1 MVAKRSRRL
10 ASRRIYTL
18 GSRNC
23 PQAAAA
29 SAMPRSPRENCF
41 LQPAKTIPAPSK
53 HNASP
58 SNCRSCTAH
67 LRSAVQKA
75 DGPMQLHARPGVAR
89 KAIAFRPII
98 ISARERVYYLTRPF
112 TNPGCRGD
120 RQVSKMACLRRPR
133 PFSSSFPFA
142 MLAPAVHVFWR
153 PDVDRRAGLRRTVG
167 VSNRDGRRR
176 ALARA
181 QLRASKLAPGS
192 PGLARLRSDRSCASF
207 YDRGR
212 GGVSSGLVIYCTPP
226 DGPSRHVH
234 ARSSCCESSFH
245 NACSGPARIC
255 EAWRWMWGCT

>member
-1 MVAKRSRRL
+1 MQARSDRLKFRQSLSMRGGEFTGSSWRRWLASRWSIFGMVAKRTRRL
-10 ASRRIYTL
+10 ASRRIFTL

-29 SAMPRSPRENCF
+29 SAMPRSPRAKNAL

-53 HNASP
+53 NNASP
-58 SNCRSCTAH
+58 SKCRSCTAH
-67 LRSAVQKA
+67 LRSAMREA
-75 DGPMQLHARPGVAR
+75 DGPMQLHARPGVGW
-89 KAIAFRPII
+89 KAIASRFII

-120 RQVSKMACLRRPR
+120 RQVSTMACLRRPR

-142 MLAPAVHVFWR
+142 TLAPAVRDFWR
-153 PDVDRRAGLRRTVG
+153 PDVLARRTVG
-167 VSNRDGRRR
+167 VSNRDGHPR
-176 ALARA
+176 AAVARA

-212 GGVSSGLVIYCTPP
+212 GGVSSGRVI
-226 DGPSRHVH
+226 
-234 ARSSCCESSFH
+234 
-245 NACSGPARIC
+245 
-255 EAWRWMWGCT
+255 